1 MSMLD
6 EIISAFDIKDD
17 VNDKSE
23 TINEDEVKTKSA
35 KMIADKVDVVTEDND
50 NEDAEQEEDG

>member
-6 EIISAFDIKDD
+6 EIISAFDIEQD
-17 VNDKSE
+17 VNDNSE

-35 KMIADKVDVVTEDND
+35 KMVADKVDIVTEDAD
-50 NEDAEQEEDG
+50 NEDGEQEDE